1 MQIDKIE
8 KIIEY
13 FSSGNKKESLIGVEN
28 EKFLMRK
35 VDNKRVDY
43 NDIKKIL
50 DLFSIKFGW
59 KKIYEGENLIG
70 LSDKDKSITL
80 EPGNQIELS
89 GDKHLNIHGV
99 CAESFDF
106 QHKLKEVCLILGFN
120 TLAVGYDPVSNLDD
134 VPSNPKKR
142 YEIMRKEMPK
152 NGKTSLNMMYQTSG
166 TQINLD
172 YSSENDFKKKFKI
185 LSYLCPLTI
194 SLFANSSIVED
205 KPSGYLSFRS
215 KVWQDTS
222 RAGLPEIFLEEMNF
236 EKYADFFIRI
246 PLLFIKKKETYFFS
260 EGKTFKDF
268 MEGKI
273 DKQKNLPSIEDLELH
288 LSTIFTENR
297 LKKYIEHRSI
307 DACEW
312 DCHCSGPAFI
322 TGIIYGN
329 LNASLEVIKDW
340 KKDEVLNAYFD
351 APKKGFNTM
360 IHKRSILEWSK
371 IFLKLSEEGLEKRNQ
386 LNKSSKNET
395 IYLKNINQIISEGK
409 SKAEQVL
416 EKR

>member
-89 GDKHLNIHGV
+89 GDKHFNIHGV

-236 EKYADFFIRI
+236 EKYADFFIKI
-246 PLLFIKKKETYFFS
+246 PLLFIKKKETYLFS

-395 IYLKNINQIISEGK
+395 IYLNNIKQIISEGK
-409 SKAEQVL
+409 NKAEKVL